1 MKRSV
6 KTSFDHVRGWKK
18 LSSLIAVVLLAALA
32 ASPIYGQTGRG
43 GQELETAIAAQE
55 DHNDFLMSNPGVVGT
70 AVGYN
75 ADGAPAVLIFTEA
88 AGIPGL
94 PRSLDGVPVQVQV
107 TGKLF
112 ALHHCKGKHAED
124 PACDPSPPPTEDPA
138 PEPDTTDR
146 WPRPVPIGISTGH
159 PDITAG
165 TIGARVTDGTYV
177 YALSNNHVY
186 ADENQA
192 SIGDNVLQPGPYDG
206 GIDPD
211 DAIGTLYDF
220 EWIVFAA
227 SDCDPGNLPDP
238 DCNTID
244 AAIAI
249 SSTADLGNATPSDG
263 YGIPKTATVAAVI
276 WQSVQKYGRTSE
288 LTKGTITGINA
299 TVNVGYG
306 SGVARFVDQIIVQ
319 GIKPFIKGGDSGS
332 LLVTDPGRNPVG
344 LLFAGNKSGKFAVAN
359 RIDLV
364 LTRFGVFGVTV
375 DGE

>member
-1 MKRSV
+1 MR
-6 KTSFDHVRGWKK
+6 K
-18 LSSLIAVVLLAALA
+18 LLSLGSLIAVVLLAALA
-32 ASPIYGQTGRG
+32 TSPIYGQAGRG
-43 GQELETAIAAQE
+43 GQGLETAIAAQE
-55 DHNDFLMSNPGVVGT
+55 DHTDFLLSISGVVGT

-94 PRSLDGVPVQVQV
+94 PRSLDGVPVHVQV
-107 TGKLF
+107 TGRLF
-112 ALHHCKGKHAED
+112 ALHHRPGHSGGPGGGGDD
-124 PACDPSPPPTEDPA
+124 PTD
-138 PEPDTTDR
+138 PEPDPSLTPTDR
-146 WPRPVPIGISTGH
+146 WPRPVPIGVSTGH
-159 PDITAG
+159 PDFTAG
-165 TIGARVTDGTYV
+165 TIGARVKDAAGKV

-186 ADENQA
+186 ADENHA

-211 DAIGTLYDF
+211 DAIGTLDDYELIDF
-220 EWIVFAA
+220 TGA
-227 SDCDPGNLPDP
+227 D
-238 DCNTID
+238 NTID
-244 AAIAI
+244 AAIAL
-249 SSTADLGNATPSDG
+249 SSTANLGTATPSNG
-263 YGIPKTATVAAVI
+263 YGLPKSVITSAAI

-299 TVNVGYG
+299 TVNVGYS
-306 SGVARFVDQIIVQ
+306 SGTALFVDQIIVQ

-332 LLVTDPGRNPVG
+332 LLVTDPDRNPVG

-364 LTRFGVFGVTV
+364 LARFGVTV

>member
-1 MKRSV
+1 MRKLLE
-6 KTSFDHVRGWKK
+6 KFVRDEKGVAA
-18 LSSLIAVVLLAALA
+18 LELGILLLLLAGIVLWPQA
-32 ASPIYGQTGRG
+32 AGVDGQAGRG
-43 GQELETAIAAQE
+43 GQGLETAIAAQE
-55 DHNDFLMSNPGVVGT
+55 DHTDFLLSISGVVGT

-75 ADGAPAVLIFTEA
+75 EDGAPVVLIFIEA

-112 ALHHCKGKHAED
+112 ALHHCKGKHAEN
-124 PACDPSPPPTEDPA
+124 PACDPSPPPTEDPD
-138 PEPDTTDR
+138 PDLTPTDR
-146 WPRPVPIGISTGH
+146 WPRPVPTGVSTGH

-165 TIGARVTDGTYV
+165 TIGARVIDQDGNV

-192 SIGDNVLQPGPYDG
+192 SIGDPVLQPGPYDG

-211 DAIGTLYDF
+211 DAIGALDEF
-220 EWIVFAA
+220 EPIVFSTTA
-227 SDCDPGNLPDP
+227 N
-238 DCNTID
+238 NEID
-244 AAIAI
+244 AAIAL

-263 YGIPKTATVAAVI
+263 YGTPKSAFMAAVI

-299 TVNVGYG
+299 TVNVGYS
-306 SGVARFVDQIIVQ
+306 SGTALFVDQIIVE

-344 LLFAGNKSGKFAVAN
+344 LLFAGNRSGKFAVAN

-364 LTRFGVFGVTV
+364 LTRFGVTV

>member
-1 MKRSV
+1 MRWSV
-6 KTSFDHVRGWKK
+6 KTSFDHVRGWKG
-18 LSSLIAVVLLAALA
+18 LGSLIAVVLLAALI

-43 GQELETAIAAQE
+43 GQGLETAIVAQE
-55 DHNDFLMSNPGVVGT
+55 DHTDFLLSISGVVGT
-70 AVGYN
+70 AVGHN
-75 ADGAPAVLIFTEA
+75 GDGAPAVLIFTEA

-112 ALHHCKGKHAED
+112 ALHHCKGKHAEN
-124 PACDPSPPPTEDPA
+124 PACDPSPPPTEDPD
-138 PEPDTTDR
+138 PDLTPTDR
-146 WPRPVPIGISTGH
+146 WDRPVPTGVSTGH

-165 TIGARVTDGTYV
+165 TIGARVTDGTNV

-192 SIGDNVLQPGPYDG
+192 SIDDEVIQPGPYDG
-206 GIDPD
+206 GSSLD
-211 DAIGTLYDF
+211 DVIGTLF
-220 EWIVFAA
+220 EFEPIVFSTNA
-227 SDCDPGNLPDP
+227 N
-238 DCNTID
+238 NTID
-244 AAIAI
+244 AAIAE
-249 SSTADLGNATPSDG
+249 SSIADLRKDTPSNG
-263 YGIPKTATVAAVI
+263 YGSPKSAITSAAI

-299 TVNVGYG
+299 TINVGYG
-306 SGVARFVDQIIVQ
+306 SGVARFVDQIIVE

-344 LLFAGNKSGKFAVAN
+344 LLFAGNRSGKFAVAN

-364 LTRFGVFGVTV
+364 LDGFDVTVTV

>member
-1 MKRSV
+1 MR
-6 KTSFDHVRGWKK
+6 K
-18 LSSLIAVVLLAALA
+18 LLSLGYLIAVVLLAALA
-32 ASPIYGQTGRG
+32 ASPIYGQTGRD
-43 GQELETAIAAQE
+43 GQGLETAITAQE
-55 DHNDFLMSNPGVVGT
+55 DHTDFLLSISGVVGT

-75 ADGAPAVLIFTEA
+75 ADGALAVLIFTEA

-112 ALHHCKGKHAED
+112 ALKHECGHKG
-124 PACDPSPPPTEDPA
+124 PPCGGGDD
-138 PEPDTTDR
+138 PEPDPGLTPTDR
-146 WPRPVPIGISTGH
+146 WPRPVPIGVSTGH

-165 TIGARVTDGTYV
+165 TIGARVTDGTNV
-177 YALSNNHVY
+177 FALSNNHVY
-186 ADENQA
+186 ADENYA

-211 DAIGTLYDF
+211 DAIGTLDDYEPIDF
-220 EWIVFAA
+220 TGA
-227 SDCDPGNLPDP
+227 D
-238 DCNTID
+238 NTID

-249 SSTADLGNATPSDG
+249 SSKELLWNATPSNG
-263 YGIPKTATVAAVI
+263 YGLPKSVITSAAI

-306 SGVARFVDQIIVQ
+306 SGVARFVNQIIVE

-332 LLVTDPGRNPVG
+332 LLVTDPGRKPVG
-344 LLFAGNKSGKFAVAN
+344 LLFAGNRSGKFAVAN

-364 LTRFGVFGVTV
+364 LTQFGVTV